1 MAASVQ
7 YRQQERSLG
16 MMMKEKDDDLA
27 LFLEMRNR
35 GDERDD
41 LLLHISDDFDHQ
53 LESEQ
58 DSSSI
63 SKITSTMP
71 AHRTG
76 ADEFLNS
83 ENDKTDY
90 DWLLTPPG
98 TPLFPSLEMES
109 QKIVMSQ
116 IGISSGHP
124 ATQTSMLAKPGPE
137 PASTNNETSWQPV
150 LSTDSN
156 CSIAAN
162 KRLSSSS
169 GRTSTAPRRATPT
182 GRATSP
188 ATTKPS
194 RPSTPTSRATLATTT
209 KPSRPS
215 TPTSRATLPITAKP
229 SRSSTPT
236 LRTTSST
243 TAKPSRPSTPTSRA
257 TLSSTKPIVPAV
269 RSSTPTRPLVRSSTP
284 TARPSV
290 PAASKSN
297 SRSAT
302 PTHRSSTPSNRSS
315 SVTKS
320 GPKLK
325 NPVPLRGTSPTVKSR
340 PSMPERPVSAS
351 KGRPEAPS
359 ARSSSTETCSNGRS
373 KQQSCSPSR
382 GRALNGCA
390 RSNGIGSSVL
400 AMSRVHSTGS
410 DDVNPVLMGTK
421 MVERVVNMRKLA
433 PPKQDDHI
441 TNSSNSLGKS
451 LSSQDNSGFGRTL
464 SKKSLDMAMRHMDIR
479 RTIPGNLRPL
489 VTNIPASSVYS
500 VRSGSTKSRTVS
512 VSDSPLATSS
522 NASSEPSVNNNSHYL
537 DGSEEVEENVVG
549 NERAHSSSP
558 SSLQDE

>member
-1 MAASVQ
+1 MMKASVQ

-27 LFLEMRNR
+27 LFLEMRSR

-53 LESEQ
+53 LGSEQ

-109 QKIVMSQ
+109 QKIVTSQ
-116 IGISSGHP
+116 IGISNGHS

-156 CSIAAN
+156 SSIAAN

-169 GRTSTAPRRATPT
+169 GRTSTAPRHATPT
-182 GRATSP
+182 GRATLP
-188 ATTKPS
+188 VTTKPS

-215 TPTSRATLPITAKP
+215 TPTSRATLPLTAKP

-236 LRTTSST
+236 SRTTLST
-243 TAKPSRPSTPTSRA
+243 TAKPSRPSTPTSRV
-257 TLSSTKPIVPAV
+257 TLPSTKPIVPAV

-441 TNSSNSLGKS
+441 TNSSNSSGKS
-451 LSSQDNSGFGRTL
+451 LPSQDNSGFGRTL
-464 SKKSLDMAMRHMDIR
+464 SKISLDMAMRHMDIR

-512 VSDSPLATSS
+512 ISDSPLATSS

-537 DGSEEVEENVVG
+537 DGSEEEENVVG
-549 NERAHSSSP
+549 NARGHSSSP